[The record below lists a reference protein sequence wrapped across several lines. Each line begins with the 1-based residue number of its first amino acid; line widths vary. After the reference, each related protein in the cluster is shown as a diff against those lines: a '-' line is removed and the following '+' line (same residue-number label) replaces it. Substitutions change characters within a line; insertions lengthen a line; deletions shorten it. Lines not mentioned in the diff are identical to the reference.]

1 MVTLLPTSRG
11 RVAVREW
18 RPRSGSDSRGAERPV
33 PLLLLHGFMGSMES
47 WGDLPD
53 RLLPR
58 FHVVAVDLPGHGDSD
73 PWSQPYEIPEV
84 ARVMG
89 EVQRQLFGEAAWW
102 LGYSMGARIALSAGV
117 GGRGVRG
124 VLLESGSPGL
134 AGVEDR
140 LERIELD
147 EARAIELES
156 GGLEAFVDDWL
167 RLPLFSGLARGP
179 VHVREGARRIR
190 MRQGE
195 EEMARWLREGSTGR
209 QPPYWEALG
218 GVSVPV
224 GLLVGGEDRKFVDIA
239 RAMVAR
245 LPKATLAVA
254 EGVGHTVHLEA
265 PEAWVRWVLRLG
277 GLDAGET

>member
-1 MVTLLPTSRG
+1 MVALLPTSRG

-18 RPRSGSDSRGAERPV
+18 RPRPGGGGRESERPV

-53 RLLPR
+53 QLLPR
-58 FHVVAVDLPGHGDSD
+58 FHVAAVDLPGHGDSD

-84 ARVMG
+84 ARVLG
-89 EVQRQLFGEAAWW
+89 EVQRQLFGEPAWW

-134 AGVEDR
+134 ADVEDR

-147 EARAIELES
+147 EARATELES
-156 GGLEAFVDDWL
+156 RGLEAFVDDWL
-167 RLPLFSGLARGP
+167 RLPLFRGLSRGP
-179 VHVREGARRIR
+179 EHVRERARRIR

-209 QPPYWEALG
+209 QPSYWEALG

-224 GLLVGGEDRKFVDIA
+224 GVLVGGEDRKFVDIG

-245 LPKATLAVA
+245 LPGATMARA
-254 EGVGHTVHLEA
+254 EGVGHTVHLED
-265 PEAWVRWVLRLG
+265 PESWVRWVRDATAV
-277 GLDAGET
+277 DAGA